1 MIDVAI
7 SRGAGE
13 EGGGKTN
20 PPVAEEGKGKEVGE
34 GMHVEELSLERERE
48 TGALSG
54 GKFDKYS

>member
-1 MIDVAI
+1 MWQSLAE
-7 SRGAGE
+7 RGRRRGE
-13 EGGGKTN
+13 TN